1 MSRKDE
7 NMISIYERKILRSI
21 FGGIQENGTWRRRL
35 NSELYRS
42 YEESDIVNF
51 VKIQRIKCA
60 ARATIDLLKD
70 TFGDRLISRFGPV
83 NRPPRSCDLT
93 PLDYFL
99 WGYVKSLVYADK
111 PQTLDHLE
119 DNILRVIADI
129 RPQMLEKVIENW
141 TSRSDYIR
149 ASRGSPMPEI
159 IFKII
164 PLRNEW
170 SAKVVPF
177 SYGNIFVWS
186 LQGFDEVVSV
196 DPKLVKHLINP
207 GINELKLTVWN
218 SFGHL
223 NASMLVQA
231 AFTLI
236 ALNYSFSDF
245 FIGRNGSLSVTVNQ
259 LELPDAIFVDFGDGN
274 SYDSTINHSS
284 LLYERHENN
293 SSTFTIM
300 HTYQIAG
307 LHAVYFNASNSI
319 SHFEHWTMVNVAVP
333 ISGVRLELLSPSTV
347 ALFEE
352 VIVQCTV
359 EKGSDIDFDWDFG
372 DGTDGQYTMVNR
384 YIINVTA
391 QNHISSISSPHL
403 VLHLIQKIANLTSIY
418 CQGPNLVNHVIT
430 FRALYWF
437 GTNLTF
443 QWDFG
448 DGSPVKT
455 THSSFIEHIYK
466 EYASHYL
473 VEMSGFIVYAESS
486 VNIEIVHP
494 NPVAYIKGGYLRW
507 IGDSDTVKMEAH
519 VLNLENNNHST
530 STLIESDIG
539 HHRQIN
545 QDAKIYLKA
554 TCENCSNHVQYE
566 WKVWRIEGGQHKMH
580 YNLSYPDFLP
590 ISPHG
595 HVLGSPD
602 YPIPEEGSP
611 GESGSAIARD
621 QIYINVIIRNN
632 LGASTK
638 VCSLVREVKPL
649 QLNVTLIQY
658 MHENWPT
665 PRKYSWKKSFS
676 VSAKEHSFFISHDH
690 VKGISYYF
698 DCSKWLSAEKGD
710 GQIERELTISD
721 TVPSFSS
728 LTNDYALLHIS
739 ESTFPIC
746 LLVSAVVSVP
756 HVILTILFRYAKTPS
771 INLDPKFSQ
780 IFCFLSLEHLYCW
793 LQHKNSNSS
802 RSSGRSSSSVGESD
816 SFYSSFEES
825 SVMSIP
831 ELMEESFSNEEKDEF
846 PTSVSSVS
854 INFSFTECTFWVKHT
869 FLSLLCSFLI
879 FIPCF
884 VLLLTIVSSLKRYAF
899 KDVPKLPNSNDQA
912 FQEKDAN
919 EISIKDPSYKRI
931 QYFKKYLRPPREQI
945 LEQFRQ
951 TAIKEKIIF
960 TLQRSFI
967 GVTDKLSHPL
977 VSCIKGMSSIFRAY
991 RKPEINRSDHGA
1003 NMFFSNVIL
1012 LAIIA
1017 IHVVLFAFLRS
1028 VLIKNIPRG
1037 QRAKGIKITVKET
1050 KKVLKR
1056 KLTECFKSV
1065 PPQLVAKDDYVLP
1078 VDFLLI
1084 ELEQLAETLV
1094 TKANNLFI
1102 ENEIQEGKKLEDAI
1116 SSSVI
1121 EGYLNSQCQL
1131 FEKEMTFDFPISEE
1145 IKLNKTLQ
1153 QYSPASNTESQLKLQ
1168 DFVTERLNATMPRL
1182 SKSTGKNLLPSS
1194 LNASIASQRK
1204 FKHFPTKNLNFSSSL
1219 PHKIRKTYP
1228 LYHMDSDSS
1237 LSSSDSAVNRN
1248 VVNGVTLRK
1257 TKSRGKG
1264 KNNELDVNILDD
1276 SVL

>member
-1 MSRKDE
+1 MYFS
-7 NMISIYERKILRSI
+7 S
-21 FGGIQENGTWRRRL
+21 GTTA
-35 NSELYRS
+35 S
-42 YEESDIVNF
+42 VF
-51 VKIQRIKCA
+51 V
-60 ARATIDLLKD
+60 
-70 TFGDRLISRFGPV
+70 
-83 NRPPRSCDLT
+83 
-93 PLDYFL
+93 
-99 WGYVKSLVYADK
+99 
-111 PQTLDHLE
+111 
-119 DNILRVIADI
+119 
-129 RPQMLEKVIENW
+129 
-141 TSRSDYIR
+141 
-149 ASRGSPMPEI
+149 
-159 IFKII
+159 
-164 PLRNEW
+164 
-170 SAKVVPF
+170 
-177 SYGNIFVWS
+177 
-186 LQGFDEVVSV
+186 
-196 DPKLVKHLINP
+196 
-207 GINELKLTVWN
+207 
-218 SFGHL
+218 
-223 NASMLVQA
+223 
-231 AFTLI
+231 
-236 ALNYSFSDF
+236 
-245 FIGRNGSLSVTVNQ
+245 
-259 LELPDAIFVDFGDGN
+259 
-274 SYDSTINHSS
+274 
-284 LLYERHENN
+284 
-293 SSTFTIM
+293 
-300 HTYQIAG
+300 
-307 LHAVYFNASNSI
+307 
-319 SHFEHWTMVNVAVP
+319 
-333 ISGVRLELLSPSTV
+333 
-347 ALFEE
+347 
-352 VIVQCTV
+352 
-359 EKGSDIDFDWDFG
+359 
-372 DGTDGQYTMVNR
+372 
-384 YIINVTA
+384 
-391 QNHISSISSPHL
+391 
-403 VLHLIQKIANLTSIY
+403 VLHGMKGLTETRQLIDSKIQKICFQKGSVDLFLMSTKESL
-418 CQGPNLVNHVIT
+418 GPLMKLEIWHNN
-430 FRALYWF
+430 Y
-437 GTNLTF
+437 GP
-443 QWDFG
+443 
-448 DGSPVKT
+448 SP
-455 THSSFIEHIYK
+455 SW
-466 EYASHYL
+466 YL
-473 VEMSGFIVYAESS
+473 KNV
-486 VNIEIVHP
+486 
-494 NPVAYIKGGYLRW
+494 
-507 IGDSDTVKMEAH
+507 TVKD
-519 VLNLENNNHST
+519 V
-530 STLIESDIG
+530 
-539 HHRQIN
+539 
-545 QDAKIYLKA
+545 
-554 TCENCSNHVQYE
+554 
-566 WKVWRIEGGQHKMH
+566 KM
-580 YNLSYPDFLP
+580 
-590 ISPHG
+590 
-595 HVLGSPD
+595 
-602 YPIPEEGSP
+602 
-611 GESGSAIARD
+611 
-621 QIYINVIIRNN
+621 
-632 LGASTK
+632 
-638 VCSLVREVKPL
+638 
-649 QLNVTLIQY
+649 
-658 MHENWPT
+658 
-665 PRKYSWKKSFS
+665 
-676 VSAKEHSFFISHDH
+676 
-690 VKGISYYF
+690 GISYYF

-710 GQIERELTISD
+710 GQIERELAISD
-721 TVPSFSS
+721 TVPTFSS
-728 LTNDYALLHIS
+728 IFWDYFITYIHDFNMWNAMICESPTSLYTGVQRLTCCLSFYLNCAFLLAILIGQGLDKLTNDYALLHIS

-780 IFCFLSLEHLYCW
+780 FFCFLSLEHLYCW

-854 INFSFTECTFWVKHT
+854 INDPVSPLQKTLSTWQAFENWVRKKHDLIKSDVVSGRQPVSIEKSDSVLIPEEILLEDLENHDNADLNELSDSNSVISGNSELGNGMKEKDCDNISVQAHDFNLHLQLPFLHSSFYYVAWFLLASNILFTGTFTITKISSFSFAECTFWVKHT

-884 VLLLTIVSSLKRYAF
+884 VLLLTIVSSIKRYAL
-899 KDVPKLPNSNDQA
+899 KDVPKLPISNDLA
-912 FQEKDAN
+912 FQEKGAN

-960 TLQRSFI
+960 ALQSHFWRYVAMLILLLILLPEDTHLRYLQVSSIMNVLFKGIDLSKGTISINSSLQLSDWFEFDLMDSFYGRNQCLHPSFDCGITVLTGCSLIGNVVIRLFKTPSCTNYLSSNCGANHFSRNITSYYSYDAYERRLLKGHFGNYIQEDELLMLSENIGEAEEQIDLFLPLLLNITSGAVSVEFLLFNPSFSTLVSISFLFEITELETIFTKEIISLKLQEPSSLNYHFNFFMHLLFLLIISIKYKNMCWCVLKHGFTQWKNGWNYFSTFYNVVSTIYIVVYIVSMIQFRHVLSILIEKDFDINLDIFAAAYFEAICRQLLTFLVFLHLIGSLWILYFNSRLKKLLKIIISCWKIILSTFFIFILLISMCDLMTRSFI
-967 GVTDKLSHPL
+967 GATDKLSHPL
-977 VSCIKGMSSIFRAY
+977 VSCIKGMSSIFKTY

-1037 QRAKGIKITVKET
+1037 QRAKRVKITVKET

-1084 ELEQLAETLV
+1084 ELEQLAETLL

-1153 QYSPASNTESQLKLQ
+1153 QYSPTSNTESQLKLQ

-1204 FKHFPTKNLNFSSSL
+1204 FKQFPTKNLTFSSSL

-1237 LSSSDSAVNRN
+1237 LSSSDSAVDRN